1 MVADTY
7 TYDFIIVGSGGGS
20 APAALVMQE
29 AGKRVLI
36 IEKEAMIGGTSAF
49 SGGVIWIPNNHIIND
64 TGDGDSHERSRE
76 YLDGV
81 IGEVGPA
88 STPARRDAFIR
99 EGAAMIRFLEG
110 RGMKFEHAHWPDYYD
125 NYPGGLPTGRSLAA
139 PLFDVNELGE
149 WAPKLAYHPVT
160 SLLPISSPES
170 VDMFTATRTIKGK
183 ILLAKLLYRQF
194 VLKKLLG
201 KELRGAGNAM
211 QGRLYQI
218 VLRESIPIWT
228 ETPARDLLVEDGRV
242 VGVVAER
249 GGETIQLRAE
259 LGVLLNAGGFAR
271 NKAMREKYQK
281 KPTSA
286 SWTQVSPGHTGEM
299 IQAAERIGAAIDL
312 MDETFWLACSF
323 HPDGT
328 FGGMHSPNDIGKPH
342 CIVVGRNGKRFANE
356 AANYMLFGQKMYE
369 AGAVPAWAIF
379 DSRHRKYYPW
389 GLLAPRITPKRVIDS
404 GYLKKA
410 ATLDQIARLCDIEPR
425 GLAATVKGFNKF
437 CEMGI
442 DEDFHRGETAYNRYY
457 GDPTVKP
464 NSNLGPIEKPPFYA
478 VQIWPGDVGTAG
490 GVVCDEFSRV
500 LRRDGSVIPGLYAT
514 GITTA
519 TVAGRSYP
527 GAGASVGPSMT
538 FGYIAARHATRML
551 QPPITAGA

>member
-1 MVADTY
+1 MGADTE

-20 APAALVMQE
+20 APAALVMKA

-36 IEKEAMIGGTSAF
+36 IEKESMIGGTSAY

-64 TGDGDSHERSRE
+64 AGDGDSHERSRK
-76 YLDGV
+76 YLDSV

-99 EGAAMIRFLEG
+99 EGAEMIRFLEDK
-110 RGMKFEHAHWPDYYD
+110 GMKFVHAHWPDYFD
-125 NYPGGLPTGRSLAA
+125 NFPGGMATGRSLAA

-149 WAPKLAYHPVT
+149 WGPKLAHHQVT
-160 SLLPISSPES
+160 SLMPISSPES
-170 VDMFTATRTIKGK
+170 VDMFTATKTLKGK
-183 ILLAKLLYRQF
+183 FLMAKIAYRHF
-194 VLKKLLG
+194 VLKKLFG
-201 KELRGAGNAM
+201 KELRGAGNAL

-218 VLRESIPIWT
+218 VLREKIPIWN
-228 ETPARDLLVEDGRV
+228 ETPAKDLLVENNRV
-242 VGVVAER
+242 VGVVVER
-249 GGETIQLRAE
+249 KGQRIEIRAE

-271 NKAMREKYQK
+271 NKEMRDRYQK
-281 KPTSA
+281 KPTSTA
-286 SWTQVSPGHTGEM
+286 WTQVSPGHTGEM

-312 MDETFWLACSF
+312 MDETFWLVCSF

-328 FGGMHSPNDIGKPH
+328 FGGMHSPNDIGKPY
-342 CIVVGRNGKRFANE
+342 CIVVDQKGKRFANE
-356 AANYMLFGQKMYE
+356 ATNYMEFGQKTYE

-389 GLLAPRITPKRVIDS
+389 GMFLPGVTPKSAIES

-410 ATLDQIARLCDIEPR
+410 DSLDGIAHACGIDPKAL
-425 GLAATVKGFNKF
+425 GATVNRFNGF
-437 CEMGI
+437 CEAGV
-442 DEDFHRGETAYNRYY
+442 DQDFHRGETAYNHYY

-464 NSNLGPIEKPPFYA
+464 NSNLGSIEKPPFYA

-490 GVVCDEFSRV
+490 GLLCDEFSRV
-500 LRRDGSVIPGLYAT
+500 LRSDRSVIPGLYAT

-519 TVAGRSYP
+519 TVVGRSYP

-538 FGYIAARHATRML
+538 FGYIAARHAARVNT
-551 QPPITAGA
+551 